1 MEGEKL
7 EKRLTNA
14 WTEEQFQKLL
24 EIKRKLRKKEELL
37 ENVVEVRSLDSN
49 INVEP
54 NTFKDENSRQKR
66 KRRKKKK
73 KYDQS
78 SQKMEQENSGI

>member
-1 MEGEKL
+1 MEGDRL
-7 EKRLTNA
+7 EKKITSA
-14 WTEEQFQKLL
+14 WSEEQFQKLL

-54 NTFKDENSRQKR
+54 NTYRDENFKQKR

-78 SQKMEQENSGI
+78 GQKME